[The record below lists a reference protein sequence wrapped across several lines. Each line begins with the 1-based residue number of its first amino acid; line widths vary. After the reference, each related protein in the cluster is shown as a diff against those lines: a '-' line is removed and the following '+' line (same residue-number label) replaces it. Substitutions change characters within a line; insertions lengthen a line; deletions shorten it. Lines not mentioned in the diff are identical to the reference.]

1 MAPQKQKNKKRMA
14 PTPPPDRILLRS
26 APGDPPAT
34 ITGGNKW
41 VKRWIL
47 VSKAS
52 GANLTSGDVSTALGV
67 TSSKDS
73 MKIVQ
78 IQAYSPMDSI
88 GQSITFTVSQ
98 ANLVPSV
105 TTVGGTPPPLVITDY
120 GTGTSRASA
129 VALIPVNSIVF
140 PIDNAAT
147 DVLCYCTASGAS
159 PGAIVYR
166 VQLRQTV

>member
-1 MAPQKQKNKKRMA
+1 MAPSKKNKKMA
-14 PTPPPDRILLRS
+14 PIPPLLDRILLRS

-34 ITGGNKW
+34 VSGGNKW
-41 VKRWIL
+41 IKRWLL

-52 GANLTSGDVSTALGV
+52 GANLTTGDIATLLGV

-88 GQSITFTVSQ
+88 GQSITLTVSQ
-98 ANLVPSV
+98 QNLVPAAN
-105 TTVGGTPPPLVITDY
+105 TLGGAPPSLSITDF

-129 VALIPVNSIVF
+129 VALIPANSIVF
-140 PIDNAAT
+140 AIDASAT
-147 DVLCYCTASGAS
+147 DVLCSAVASGTT
-159 PGAIVYR
+159 PGNIVYR
-166 VQLRQTV
+166 VQLRHTV